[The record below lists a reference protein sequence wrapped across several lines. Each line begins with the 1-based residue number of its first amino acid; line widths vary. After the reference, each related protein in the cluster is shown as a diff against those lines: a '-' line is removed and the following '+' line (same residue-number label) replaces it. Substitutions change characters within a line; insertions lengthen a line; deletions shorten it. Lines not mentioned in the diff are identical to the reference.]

1 MTGAEFSGDGGVA
14 HGAKFGVREL
24 ALAFIGRG
32 LPRPTLRAVGAC
44 PGKPGLNKAAASRRT
59 PHEAKKRLI
68 ATHPNS
74 ECALT
79 TCNHRL
85 LTFSNRNTI
94 PLSGNR
100 HFALASGFDLGL
112 PRPLA
117 SSRAEI
123 AIMESTK
130 HVIVGTAGH
139 IDHGKSTLV
148 EALTGTNPDRLE
160 EEKRRGI
167 TIDLGFAFLELEGAR
182 LGFVDVPGHERF
194 VRNMLAGVG
203 GIDLVLL
210 VIAADESIKPQTREH
225 FDICRLL
232 GIPRGII
239 AITKSDLVDA
249 DGLGLVR
256 LEVEEFMRGS
266 FLEAAPIIPV
276 SARTGAGLDVL
287 KQELLRSAQSVP
299 ARDATRHF
307 RLPIDRSFAMK
318 GFGTVVTGTLVS
330 GAVKVEDEVELYPPQ
345 VRARVRGL
353 HSGGKAVTRAVAGQR
368 TAVNLAGIEREEIER
383 GMVLAPPGIFE
394 PARRLDARV
403 TLLESA
409 RPLKTRARVHF
420 HQGTAEAIAEMVLLD
435 GNELA
440 PGASAFAQLRLE
452 NPVLLLPGDRFI
464 LRQFSPVVTI
474 GGGVALDVRAARHR
488 RNDPAVVQ
496 LLETLER
503 GNHEEILAALVAA
516 APQGLSMAHGL
527 SLAQIVART
536 GWTEADVRQAAA
548 KPVEGKRLRVVSAQP
563 WTIASAKSVADC
575 AAVLRKAI
583 EDFHRANPLLPGIPK
598 QELRGRAGKTSAEIF
613 LTALDDLVKAGA
625 LAISGDLVQRAGR
638 EIALSDEEAR
648 AKELIEKEFERAG
661 LTVPSFAAVLEKL
674 PVESRRAQ
682 KILQILLREKVLI
695 KVAEDLVFHRTA
707 VARLRETLAKY
718 RKERGERL
726 PIPAFKELT
735 GITRKY
741 AIPLLEYLDREH
753 VTRRVGDERVIL

>member
-1 MTGAEFSGDGGVA
+1 MTGAVKPAWDPSYVA
-14 HGAKFGVREL
+14 GTGLHSSDL
-24 ALAFIGRG
+24 RG
-32 LPRPTLRAVGAC
+32 
-44 PGKPGLNKAAASRRT
+44 
-59 PHEAKKRLI
+59 AKKRLI
-68 ATHPNS
+68 ATLS
-74 ECALT
+74 ELENRAT
-79 TCNHRL
+79 HSKHIYITI
-85 LTFSNRNTI
+85 SNRNKK
-94 PLSGNR
+94 PLFDNA
-100 HFALASGFDLGL
+100 HFAPPSAFDLVL
-112 PRPLA
+112 FRPLA
-117 SSRAEI
+117 SSRHPIPA
-123 AIMESTK
+123 MDSTK

-167 TIDLGFAFLELEGAR
+167 TIDLGFAFLDLEGAR

-239 AITKSDLVDA
+239 AITKSDLVDG
-249 DGLGLVR
+249 DVLGLVR
-256 LEVEEFMRGS
+256 LEIEEFVRGS

-276 SARTGAGLDVL
+276 SARSGAGLDAL

-299 ARDATRHF
+299 PRDATRHF

-345 VRARVRGL
+345 IRVRVRGL
-353 HSGGKAVTRAVAGQR
+353 HSGGKSVTRAVAGQR

-403 TLLESA
+403 TLLGSA
-409 RPLKTRARVHF
+409 RPLKSRARVHF

-440 PGASAFAQLRLE
+440 PGASAIAQLRLE
-452 NPVLLLPGDRFI
+452 KPVLLLPGDRFI
-464 LRQFSPVVTI
+464 LRQFSPVETI

-488 RNDPAVVQ
+488 RNDPHVAQ
-496 LLETLER
+496 FLETLER
-503 GNHEEILAALVAA
+503 GNREEILAALVAA
-516 APQGLSMAHGL
+516 SPHGLSMP
-527 SLAQIVART
+527 QIISRT
-536 GWTEADVRQAAA
+536 GWTGGDIRQAAA
-548 KPVEGKRLRVVSAQP
+548 NSIEGKRLRVVSPQP
-563 WTIASAKSVADC
+563 WSIASAKSVADC

-613 LTALDDLVKAGA
+613 HAALDDLVKANTVA
-625 LAISGDLVQRAGR
+625 TSGDLVQRAGR

-661 LTVPSFAAVLEKL
+661 LTVPSFVAVLEKL

-695 KVAEDLVFHRTA
+695 KVADDLVFHRAA

-735 GITRKY
+735 GVTRKY